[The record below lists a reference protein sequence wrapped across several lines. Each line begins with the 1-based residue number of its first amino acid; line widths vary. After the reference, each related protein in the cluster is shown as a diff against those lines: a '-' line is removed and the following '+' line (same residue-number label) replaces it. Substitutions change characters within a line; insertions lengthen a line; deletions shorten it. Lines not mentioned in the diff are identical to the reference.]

1 VRPLSTRLGS
11 IRHRRLRRQLL
22 TLVVD
27 TGWVLVLVVLA
38 GLVLGWLVQLRG
50 I

>member
-1 VRPLSTRLGS
+1 MRPLGARLGS
-11 IRHRRLRRQLL
+11 IRHRRLRRQVL

-27 TGWVLVLVVLA
+27 TGWVLVLLVLA
-38 GLVLGWLVQLRG
+38 GLVLGSLLQLRG